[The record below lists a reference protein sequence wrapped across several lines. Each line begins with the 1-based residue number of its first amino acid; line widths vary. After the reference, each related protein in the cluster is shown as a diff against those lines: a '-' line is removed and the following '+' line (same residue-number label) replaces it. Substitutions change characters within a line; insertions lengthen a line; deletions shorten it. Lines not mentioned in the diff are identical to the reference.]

1 MYDVSMQTPLLI
13 KWKGKIKP
21 GSVNA
26 SLVQNID
33 FAPTMLEMAGLSV
46 PEWMQGLS
54 LKPLITGKQND
65 LPRKELY
72 YRYYEYPVDH
82 SVLPHLGIR
91 EKRYKLIYFYTVN
104 EWEFYD
110 LQSDP
115 QEQHNLAGLLKYQTE
130 INRMKKRLMEVKK
143 EYKDA
148 EAAGEMK

>member
-1 MYDVSMQTPLLI
+1 MQTPLLI

-21 GSVNA
+21 GSVNT

-33 FAPTMLEMAGLSV
+33 FAPTMLEMAGVSV

-54 LKPLITGKQND
+54 LKSLITGKQKVPMAIGM
-65 LPRKELY
+65 PRNELY

-91 EKRYKLIYFYTVN
+91 EKQFKLIYFYTVN
-104 EWEFYD
+104 EWEFYN
-110 LQSDP
+110 LQADP
-115 QEQHNLAGLLKYQTE
+115 QEQHNLVSLQKYQPE
-130 INRMKKRLMEVKK
+130 INRMKKRLLEVKK

-148 EAAGEMK
+148 EPAGEMK